1 MYSRGNEPFSA
12 GRSGYAAGRLRPRL
26 RLVVLL
32 GVCFLAAGGTFL
44 WAESGSG
51 TGAVFIVT
59 DPFGARIEI
68 DGIERGTSPL
78 VLTDI
83 EPGDYRLEID
93 RIGYHPV
100 SLEITIE
107 PGRPNIFRFDLSRSY
122 VFTGF
127 PEEEA
132 VAVGDAEFPE
142 RFFALPPGKYG
153 FDKEG
158 KTLSVRP
165 QYPGQRVIDALNIA
179 IPIVT
184 AFTIA
189 LTVVEALQPRIGGL
203 PLSPFVLSAYGVDAA
218 LIGTGIGMYIH
229 RGKFYRNFTYAAAA
243 GSGEDAGELF
253 KSGIEALDAGELDA
267 AAGRFEE
274 LSAKYPHSTYTP
286 EALYRI
292 ARIHLIQ
299 DKTDQAEIY
308 LTRILER
315 YPVPEYY
322 DQCRKLLSD
331 IYLARKEY
339 KKSLEQLDSVLYV
352 SEVYSR
358 EDIGL
363 FRCKALTQ
371 RGLAGAEA
379 ERRRGLEEAE
389 ECWRGLIEKYPGSDN
404 LPFYRYNLALVLGE
418 AGNTG
423 AAVEVLDALLREDLS
438 GVQRRQLEILRRR
451 FSPDGP

>member
-1 MYSRGNEPFSA
+1 MGLPTI
-12 GRSGYAAGRLRPRL
+12 
-26 RLVVLL
+26 L
-32 GVCFLAAGGTFL
+32 G
-44 WAESGSG
+44 AE
-51 TGAVFIVT
+51 TGPNAKAVFIVT
-59 DPFGARIEI
+59 DPFGARVELAGAEI
-68 DGIERGTSPL
+68 GKSPL
-78 VLTDI
+78 VLTDV
-83 EPGDYRLEID
+83 EPGDYLLEID
-93 RIGYHPV
+93 LIGYHPV
-100 SLEITIE
+100 SLEITVE
-107 PGRPNIFRFDLSRSY
+107 AGRPSIFRFDLSRSY

-127 PEEEA
+127 PEEER
-132 VAVGDAEFPE
+132 VAVEGAEFGE

-218 LIGTGIGMYIH
+218 LIGASIGLYIQ

-243 GSGEDAGELF
+243 GSAEDARGLF
-253 KSGIEALDAGELDA
+253 TSGIEALDEGELDE

-274 LSAKYPHSTYTP
+274 LSVKYPHSAYTP

-308 LTRILER
+308 LTRIIER

-331 IYLARKEY
+331 IYLARREY

-371 RGLAGAEA
+371 RGLAGAGA
-379 ERRRGLEEAE
+379 ERKRGLEEAE
-389 ECWRGLIEKYPGSDN
+389 ESWPH
-404 LPFYRYNLALVLGE
+404 
-418 AGNTG
+418 
-423 AAVEVLDALLREDLS
+423 
-438 GVQRRQLEILRRR
+438 
-451 FSPDGP
+451 

>member
-1 MYSRGNEPFSA
+1 M
-12 GRSGYAAGRLRPRL
+12 RL
-26 RLVVLL
+26 
-32 GVCFLAAGGTFL
+32 GCFLFIVRALFFCMGLPTILG
-44 WAESGSG
+44 AE
-51 TGAVFIVT
+51 TGHNAKAVFIVT
-59 DPFGARIEI
+59 DPFGARVELAGAEI
-68 DGIERGTSPL
+68 GKSPL
-78 VLTDI
+78 VLTDV
-83 EPGDYRLEID
+83 EPGDYLLEID
-93 RIGYHPV
+93 LIGYHPV
-100 SLEITIE
+100 SLEITVE
-107 PGRPNIFRFDLSRSY
+107 AGRPSIFRFDLSRSY

-127 PEEEA
+127 PEEER
-132 VAVGDAEFPE
+132 VAVEGAEFGE

-218 LIGTGIGMYIH
+218 LIGASIGLYIQ

-243 GSGEDAGELF
+243 GSAEDARGLF
-253 KSGIEALDAGELDA
+253 TSGIEALDEGELDE

-274 LSAKYPHSTYTP
+274 LSVKYPHSAYTP

-308 LTRILER
+308 LTRIIER

-331 IYLARKEY
+331 IYLARREY

-371 RGLAGAEA
+371 RGLAGAGA
-379 ERRRGLEEAE
+379 ERKRGLEEAE
-389 ECWRGLIEKYPGSDN
+389 ESWRGLIEKYPGSEN

-418 AGNTG
+418 AGNTE

-438 GVQRRQLEILRRR
+438 GVQKRQLEILRRR
-451 FSPDGP
+451 FSPDRPSK